1 MVVVVVALAAL
12 AAIAAIA
19 AIAVIDAVVPRGRAP
34 PTVAVSAVTPLVLVL
49 MLVATNG
56 TTCVCHTKQ
65 VLLAVIAKIK
75 LPAIAIGA
83 SASVLLRTHT
93 GMVVRHHS
101 TVTLVGR

>member
-1 MVVVVVALAAL
+1 VVVVVALAVVVV
-12 AAIAAIA
+12 IDVV
-19 AIAVIDAVVPRGRAP
+19 AVIDAVVPRGRAP

-56 TTCVCHTKQ
+56 TTCACHTKP

-75 LPAIAIGA
+75 LPATAIGA
-83 SASVLLRTHT
+83 PASALLRTHT
-93 GMVVRHHS
+93 GMVVGHNS